1 MINFSVPTN
10 YTDNQLFELD
20 KLNKE
25 SSNGRKIKELYD
37 SMLGAPIG
45 TIRPAVTLPQINE
58 AELLDYITKAKKYN
72 FEFDYI
78 MNGTVS
84 DGIEYSDEG
93 KQQII
98 DFVGKLLNAG
108 VKRITVSI
116 PYLIRFI
123 KHYYPNINITASICA
138 EIESVQRAKDFE
150 AIGADMI
157 MPAKDLNR
165 DFDTLE
171 KIVRNTALDV
181 KVLCTTPCIYKCSDL
196 YYHMNLSAVRDNR
209 LASSFV
215 KKGEFLSYTTAR
227 CQRRKLEKLEEYIKS
242 PWIRPEDVNV
252 YEKIGIQ
259 NFKLDGRDKKEEYNI
274 NVAKAYMQGD
284 YKGNL
289 LYLMQW
295 FYPKDREELEREKNE
310 EFWRLGVYVD
320 NKKLDGFI
328 SKFADKKISC
338 ASGCGNCR
346 YCEGWAKKVV
356 EIQQENVAEY
366 LALLSKTEED
376 NFAIGAQP

>member
-1 MINFSVPTN
+1 MINFSVPAN
-10 YTDNQLFELD
+10 FTDSQLIELD
-20 KLNKE
+20 KMNKN
-25 SSNGRKIKELYD
+25 SVNGRRIKELYG
-37 SMLGAPIG
+37 SMPGAPIG

-58 AELLDYITKAKKYN
+58 SELFDYIYKAQKKG
-72 FEFDYI
+72 FEFDYV

-84 DGIEYSDEG
+84 DGIEYSEEG
-93 KQQII
+93 KQKLK

-108 VKRITVSI
+108 VKRITVSM

-123 KHYYPNINITASICA
+123 KYYYPGSHITASICA

-157 MPAKDLNR
+157 VPAKDLNR
-165 DFDTLE
+165 EFDTLE
-171 KIVRNTALDV
+171 KLVKNTSMDV

-196 YYHMNLSAVRDNR
+196 YYHMNLSAVRDNM
-209 LASSFV
+209 LANSFA

-227 CQRRKLEKLEEYIKS
+227 CQRRKLEKVEEYIKS
-242 PWIRPEDVNV
+242 PWIRPEDVDV

-274 NVAKAYMQGD
+274 NVARAYMEGNFE
-284 YKGNL
+284 GNL

-295 FYPKDREELEREKNE
+295 FYPKDREELERKKDD

-320 NKKLDGFI
+320 NKKLDGFL
-328 SKFADKKISC
+328 SKFSDKRISC
-338 ASGCGNCR
+338 TSGCDSCN
-346 YCEGWAKKVV
+346 YCENWAKKVV
-356 EIQQENVAEY
+356 ELQKKNVEEY
-366 LALLSKTEED
+366 LNLLVKTEEE
-376 NFAIGAQP
+376 NFAI